1 MTVIPNFHGISTGRY
16 IYRIMFV
23 IQGDVKGQ
31 KDNSKVK
38 FIKKKKLINTH
49 SSKCN
54 TFFYVISNRESIC
67 GD

>member
-1 MTVIPNFHGISTGRY
+1 MTVIPNFYGISTGRY

-38 FIKKKKLINTH
+38 FIKKKILINTQQQ
-49 SSKCN
+49 
-54 TFFYVISNRESIC
+54 V
-67 GD
+67 